1 MTETELPESRDKTI
15 LIVDDD
21 ENIRE
26 LLGFIVKKEGFRF
39 DTAVNGREGIEKV
52 RKVKPDLILLDLM
65 LPEVSGFEV
74 LRQLQVGETRDIPII
89 VITGRYMDRSTAE
102 MIGREPN
109 VVEFM
114 EKPIRSNML
123 GGVLHRILKT
133 RPPGG
138 AESGVRQ

>member
-1 MTETELPESRDKTI
+1 MTETELQDSRDKTI

-26 LLGFIVKKEGFRF
+26 ILEVIVKKEGFRLES
-39 DTAVNGREGIEKV
+39 AVNGREGIEKAQ
-52 RKVKPDLILLDLM
+52 KGNPNLILLDLM
-65 LPEVSGFEV
+65 LPEVSGLEV
-74 LRQLQVGETRDIPII
+74 LRLLQSWETRNIPII

-102 MIGREPN
+102 MIRREPN

-114 EKPIRSNML
+114 EKPIRPNTL

-133 RPPGG
+133 RPPGR
-138 AESGVRQ
+138 S